1 MEARRAEKVVG
12 LEGRTIGFSQCLPI
26 VSLVTVSTTQGSDY
40 QCPASV
46 QTETLW
52 RKILLVLELSGLFRF
67 ERAVYN
73 HVVSYRQHCQ
83 SWYILMA
90 GVCLRGRRVRF
101 GCAGWGTVF
110 LKATSSVCPVFGSLC
125 SSASS
130 SLLALNFGKH
140 ICNNPLCFGTDPPPP
155 LHFVLYVVRYLLFFS
170 SPPLLSLRESWLC
183 FDHRF

>member
-1 MEARRAEKVVG
+1 MVG

-140 ICNNPLCFGTDPPPP
+140 ICNNPLCFGTDTPPPASFRTLCCQIP
-155 LHFVLYVVRYLLFFS
+155 VVFFLS
-170 SPPLLSLRESWLC
+170 SSSFSERVMAV
-183 FDHRF
+183 F